1 MEPHESIQEM
11 HIVSELVNP
20 GKKIIGKKIVGKSLR
35 SVPRDWK
42 TKVSTIKEAK
52 NLKNFDF
59 DKFIGLLIAHK
70 RKIKQLEVEDSGIKR
85 QFFTLN
91 Q

>member
-11 HIVSELVNP
+11 HIVSELVNL

-35 SVPRDWK
+35 SLPRDWK

-52 NLKNFDF
+52 NLKTFDF

-70 RKIKQLEVEDSGIKR
+70 RKIK
-85 QFFTLN
+85 
-91 Q
+91 